1 MKKFISNNKG
11 YCPFCGKNNLEY
23 GAVRFE
29 GEMCYFPWECL
40 TCKHEGEEWYSLEF
54 IGHNVIDENG
64 NNIELD
70 NSMIEEK

>member
-1 MKKFISNNKG
+1 MKVKSNDRG
-11 YCPFCGKNNLEY
+11 CCPFCGEDNLEY

-29 GEMCYFPWECL
+29 GEMCYFPWECS
-40 TCKHEGEEWYSLEF
+40 TCKHKGEEWYSLEF
-54 IGHNVIDENG
+54 IGHNVIDEDG

>member
-1 MKKFISNNKG
+1 MKVKG
-11 YCPFCGKNNLEY
+11 NDRGCCPFCGEDNLEY

-40 TCKHEGEEWYSLEF
+40 TCKHEGEEWYDLKF
-54 IGHNVIDENG
+54 AGHNIIDEDN

-70 NSMIEEK
+70 DSMIEEE

>member
-1 MKKFISNNKG
+1 MKVKSNDRG
-11 YCPFCGKNNLEY
+11 CCPFCGEDNLEY

-40 TCKHEGEEWYSLEF
+40 TCKHNGEEWYSLEF
-54 IGHNVIDENG
+54 VGHNVIDEDG